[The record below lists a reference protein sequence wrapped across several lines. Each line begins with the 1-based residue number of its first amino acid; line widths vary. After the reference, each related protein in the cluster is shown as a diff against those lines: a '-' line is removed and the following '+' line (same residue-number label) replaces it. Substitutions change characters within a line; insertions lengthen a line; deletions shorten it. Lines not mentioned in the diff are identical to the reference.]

1 MVLRAALTIGL
12 CFMVN
17 HLAIAQGVESATV
30 VTGQENPVGTER
42 RLDVQRHE
50 LGRKIYNFRC
60 YFCHGYSGDAR
71 TLASSYLSPKPRN
84 FQTTSPESLSLER
97 MMTAITSGVSGSAMA
112 GFGTILDKDE
122 ISAVADF
129 VRWEFMIRHAPNTR
143 YHIEAN
149 GWDNHERYAEA
160 FPFATGELALDT
172 PDDQLTVGQ
181 RAGKQLFFSACISC
195 HDRARVMEEGPIWES
210 RPVSFPRNGVTPK
223 TVGQLD
229 GVSGASIYAVHD
241 RPVVVADLTAE
252 ERMGETL
259 FQKNCAF
266 CHAADGTGKNWIG
279 RFLEPHP
286 RNLTDKTFMAGQTAT
301 TLRMTLREGIPGT
314 SMPAWK
320 SVLSDE
326 QIDAILHYIHR
337 VFHPVAGLGR
347 EER

>member
-1 MVLRAALTIGL
+1 
-12 CFMVN
+12 MVN

-181 RAGKQLFFSACISC
+181 RADRGKWHDISF
-195 HDRARVMEEGPIWES
+195 
-210 RPVSFPRNGVTPK
+210 RPVCRRGF
-223 TVGQLD
+223 
-229 GVSGASIYAVHD
+229 
-241 RPVVVADLTAE
+241 RPWSL
-252 ERMGETL
+252 
-259 FQKNCAF
+259 
-266 CHAADGTGKNWIG
+266 
-279 RFLEPHP
+279 
-286 RNLTDKTFMAGQTAT
+286 
-301 TLRMTLREGIPGT
+301 
-314 SMPAWK
+314 
-320 SVLSDE
+320 
-326 QIDAILHYIHR
+326 
-337 VFHPVAGLGR
+337 
-347 EER
+347 